1 MRSSLLTWS
10 LLSLFALPTFAA
22 PSDQSTTAKRLV
34 KRDGSDDSGPGPTLF
49 NGVEVP
55 PLKELTPDNFEE
67 TIKNGYWFI
76 KQYSPSCPHCQK
88 VAPTWQ
94 TLYEFYYT
102 SDPLSSSST
111 KSSDTT
117 SLNSFDGFYDFHF
130 AAMNCLAYGDL
141 CKRLDVLYWPTFSY
155 YHDGQLVEQYEG
167 KKDIAAFSEYVEEK
181 LESIRP
187 GSRPAK
193 GVKLPQPGDKGVDTT
208 AEPEVPAA
216 KDKDPEAGTKAG
228 EKHNDQAAKP
238 APKDPHSPKDT
249 SAKDTTAKDS
259 AAKDSAAKDSAAKDP
274 QVSDSKPKT
283 KPKPKAPVNPQ
294 GISVPLTAETFQ
306 KLVTA
311 SEEPWFIKFYAPWCH
326 HCQALAPNWAQMA
339 KEMHHTLNI
348 GEVNCEIETRLCKD
362 ARVNAFPTMYFFRG
376 TEKVEYT
383 GLRGLG
389 DLVSYAK
396 KAVDI
401 GSGVQEVDAESFKAL
416 EETEDVIFLYFY
428 DHATTSEDFEA
439 LERLTLPLIGH
450 ARLVKTDSAALAE
463 RFRISTWP
471 RLLVSRSG
479 RANYY
484 NPIAPKD
491 MRDLRQLLDWMR
503 SVWLPIVP
511 ELTASNARELMDG
524 KFVVLGILSRSRA
537 NEFVESKRELKNAA
551 LEWMDKQVQL
561 FQLERQ
567 ELRDAKQLRIEEAE
581 DRNDQRALRAAKN
594 MHVSIREDDK
604 KQVRFAWV
612 DGDFWERWLRTTYG
626 IDVGNGERVIINDQD
641 NRRYWDTAS
650 SGATIMASRTSILET
665 IPLVIAN
672 PPKLTPKSTIGT
684 FESIFFVS
692 HTFITGHP
700 ILFVIILIVS
710 IVGVTYVA
718 RNRALKRGVRGG
730 ILGIAGNAGGLLQ
743 LDGKEGLLNGGS
755 TGKVD

>member
-1 MRSSLLTWS
+1 MRTSFLTWL

-22 PSDQSTTAKRLV
+22 PSDQINANPRLV
-34 KRDGSDDSGPGPTLF
+34 KRTDRSESSTSTIF
-49 NGVEVP
+49 NGFEVP
-55 PLKELTPDNFEE
+55 PMKELTPDNFEE
-67 TIKNGYWFI
+67 TVKSGYWFI
-76 KQYSPSCPHCQK
+76 KQYSPACPHCK
-88 VAPTWQ
+88 AVAPTWQ

-102 SDPLSSSST
+102 SNPLSAAST
-111 KSSDTT
+111 KQSETR
-117 SLNSFDGFYDFHF
+117 SLNSFEGFYNFHF

-141 CKRLDVLYWPTFSY
+141 CKKLEVGYFPTFSF
-155 YHDGQLVEQYEG
+155 YHDGKQVEQYEG
-167 KKDIAAFSEYVEEK
+167 KKTMEAFSEYIEEK
-181 LESIRP
+181 LEAIQP

-193 GVKLPQPGDKGVDTT
+193 GLKLPAPGDKGVDTK
-208 AEPEVPAA
+208 AEPEAA
-216 KDKDPEAGTKAG
+216 ASKDKDPEAGAKAG
-228 EKHNDQAAKP
+228 EKHNEKAAQQAAQEAAENP
-238 APKDPHSPKDT
+238 ASERDSTPK
-249 SAKDTTAKDS
+249 
-259 AAKDSAAKDSAAKDP
+259 
-274 QVSDSKPKT
+274 QKPKA
-283 KPKPKAPVNPQ
+283 KAPVNPQ
-294 GISVPLTAETFQ
+294 GISVPLTAESFQ
-306 KLVTA
+306 KLVTP
-311 SEEPWFIKFYAPWCH
+311 SDEPWFIKFYAPWCH

-339 KEMHHTLNI
+339 KEMQHTLNI
-348 GEVNCEIETRLCKD
+348 GEVNCEVERRLCKD
-362 ARVNAFPTMYFFRG
+362 AHVTAFPTMYFFRG
-376 TEKVEYT
+376 TEKVEYD

-389 DLVSYAK
+389 DLVSYAQR
-396 KAVDI
+396 AVAIRNGIQD
-401 GSGVQEVDAESFKAL
+401 VDAESFKAL
-416 EETEDVIFLYFY
+416 EETEEVIFLYFY
-428 DHATTSEDFEA
+428 DHATVSEDFEA

-450 ARLVKTDSAALAE
+450 AKLVKTDSAALAE
-463 RFRISTWP
+463 RFGISTWP

-491 MRDLRQLLDWMR
+491 MRDIRQILNWMQT
-503 SVWLPIVP
+503 VWLPIVP
-511 ELTASNARELMDG
+511 ELTASNARDLMAG

-561 FQLERQ
+561 FKLERQ

-626 IDVGNGERVIINDQD
+626 IDVGKGERVIINDQD

-650 SGATIMASRTSILET
+650 SGASIMASRTSILET

-672 PPKLTPKSTIGT
+672 PPKITPKSTIGT

-692 HTFITGHP
+692 HAFITGHP
-700 ILFVIILIVS
+700 ILFVILLIVS
-710 IVGVTYVA
+710 IASVTYVA
-718 RNRALKRGVRGG
+718 RGRALKRGVRGG
-730 ILGIAGNAGGLLQ
+730 ILGIAGNAGGFLQ

>member
-1 MRSSLLTWS
+1 MRPSTLAWS

-22 PSDQSTTAKRLV
+22 PSDQTISTKHLV
-34 KRDGSDDSGPGPTLF
+34 KRAESDASGPASTLF

-55 PLKELTPDNFEE
+55 PMKELTPDNFEDSV
-67 TIKNGYWFI
+67 KDGYWFI
-76 KQYSPSCPHCQK
+76 KQYSPTCPHCTAI
-88 VAPTWQ
+88 APTWQ

-102 SDPLSSSST
+102 SDPISSASSNSPAT
-111 KSSDTT
+111 R
-117 SLNSFDGFYDFHF
+117 SLNSFDGFYNFRF
-130 AAMNCLAYGDL
+130 ASMNCLAYGDL
-141 CKRLDVLYWPTFSY
+141 CKKIGVMYYPTFSF
-155 YHDGQLVEQYEG
+155 YHDGKQVEQYEG
-167 KKDIAAFSEYVEEK
+167 KKTMAGFSEFIEEK
-181 LESIRP
+181 LESIKP

-193 GVKLPQPGDKGVDTT
+193 GLKLPEPGDKEVDTK
-208 AEPEVPAA
+208 AEPEIPAS
-216 KDKDPEAGTKAG
+216 KDKNTEAGVKAG
-228 EKHNDQAAKP
+228 EKQNEQAAQQ
-238 APKDPHSPKDT
+238 AAENRLSEKDAT
-249 SAKDTTAKDS
+249 
-259 AAKDSAAKDSAAKDP
+259 
-274 QVSDSKPKT
+274 PKT
-283 KPKPKAPVNPQ
+283 KPKPKPPVNPQ
-294 GISVPLTAETFQ
+294 GISVPLTAESFQ
-306 KLVTA
+306 RLVTA
-311 SEEPWFIKFYAPWCH
+311 SDDPWFIKFYAPWCH

-339 KEMHHTLNI
+339 KEMQHTLNI
-348 GEVNCEIETRLCKD
+348 GEVNCEIEQRLCKD
-362 ARVNAFPTMYFFRG
+362 AHIMAFPTMYFFRG
-376 TEKVEYT
+376 TEHVEYN

-401 GSGVQEVDAESFKAL
+401 GSGIQDVDADTFKEL
-416 EETEDVIFLYFY
+416 EENEDVIFLYFY
-428 DHATTSEDFEA
+428 DHATTSEDFAA
-439 LERLTLPLIGH
+439 LDRLTLPLIGH
-450 ARLVKTDSAALAE
+450 ARIVKTDSAALAE

-491 MRDLRQLLDWMR
+491 MRDIRQILGWMR
-503 SVWLPIVP
+503 TVWLPIVP
-511 ELTASNARELMDG
+511 ELTATNARELMDG

-537 NEFVESKRELKNAA
+537 NDFVESKRELKNAA

-594 MHVSIREDDK
+594 MHVSIHEDDK

-612 DGDFWERWLRTTYG
+612 DGDFWERWLRNTYG
-626 IDVGNGERVIINDQD
+626 IDVTKGERVIINDQD

-692 HTFITGHP
+692 QSFITGHP
-700 ILFVIILIVS
+700 ILFVILLIVS
-710 IVGVTYVA
+710 IIGVTYVA
-718 RNRALKRGVRGG
+718 RGRALKRGVRGG

>member
-1 MRSSLLTWS
+1 MRSSLLAWS
-10 LLSLFALPTFAA
+10 LLSLFSLPALAT
-22 PSDQSTTAKRLV
+22 PSDPAVSTKRLV
-34 KRDGSDDSGPGPTLF
+34 KRDDGDSGPTTTVF
-49 NGVEVP
+49 NGIEVP

-67 TIKNGYWFI
+67 TVKNGYWFI
-76 KQYSPSCPHCQK
+76 KQYSPSCPHCK
-88 VAPTWQ
+88 AIAPTWQ
-94 TLYEFYYT
+94 TLYEYYYT
-102 SDPLSSSST
+102 SDPLSSAST
-111 KSSDTT
+111 KSPDTQ
-117 SLNSFDGFYDFHF
+117 SLNSFESYYDFHF
-130 AAMNCLAYGDL
+130 ASMNCLAYGDL
-141 CKRLDVLYWPTFSY
+141 CKRLDVRYFPTFSL
-155 YHDGQLVEQYEG
+155 YHNGEQVEQYEG
-167 KKDIAAFSEYVEEK
+167 GKSMEAFSEYIEGK

-187 GSRPAK
+187 GSRPAT
-193 GVKLPQPGDKGVDTT
+193 GVKLPKPGDHGVETN
-208 AEPEVPAA
+208 AEPETPAA
-216 KDKDPEAGTKAG
+216 KDKDREAGTKAG
-228 EKHNDQAAKP
+228 EKHNEQAAQLATENRPSDNK
-238 APKDPHSPKDT
+238 
-249 SAKDTTAKDS
+249 
-259 AAKDSAAKDSAAKDP
+259 
-274 QVSDSKPKT
+274 VSTPKT
-283 KPKPKAPVNPQ
+283 KPKAKAPVNPQ
-294 GISVPLTAETFQ
+294 GISVPLTAESFQ
-306 KLVTA
+306 KLVTT
-311 SEEPWFIKFYAPWCH
+311 SDQSWFIKFYAPWCH

-339 KEMHHTLNI
+339 KEMQHTLNI
-348 GEVNCEIETRLCKD
+348 GEVNCEVEQRLCKD
-362 ARVNAFPTMYFFRG
+362 ARVTAFPTMYFFRG
-376 TEKVEYT
+376 AERVEYN

-389 DLVSYAK
+389 DLISYAK

-401 GSGVQEVDAESFKAL
+401 GSGIKDVDAESFKEL
-416 EETEDVIFLYFY
+416 EEKEDVIFLYFY
-428 DHATTSEDFEA
+428 DHATTSEDFAA
-439 LERLTLPLIGH
+439 LDRLLLPLIGH

-463 RFRISTWP
+463 RFKISTWP

-491 MRDLRQLLDWMR
+491 MRDIRQILNWMR
-503 SVWLPIVP
+503 TVWLPIVP

-537 NEFVESKRELKNAA
+537 NEFEEAKRELKNAA
-551 LEWMDKQVQL
+551 IEWMDKQVQL

-612 DGDFWERWLRTTYG
+612 DGDFWERWLRTMYG
-626 IDVGNGERVIINDQD
+626 IDVGLGERVIINDQD

-650 SGATIMASRTSILET
+650 SGASIMASRTSILET

-692 HTFITGHP
+692 HSFITGHP
-700 ILFVIILIVS
+700 ILFVILLMVS
-710 IVGVTYVA
+710 VIGVTYVA
-718 RNRALKRGVRGG
+718 RARVVRRGVRDG
-730 ILGIAGNAGGLLQ
+730 ILGIAGNAGGFLQ

>member
-1 MRSSLLTWS
+1 MHVSTLAWS
-10 LLSLFALPTFAA
+10 LLSLLALPTFAA
-22 PSDQSTTAKRLV
+22 PSDQTISTKHLV
-34 KRDGSDDSGPGPTLF
+34 KRAESDASGPASTLF

-55 PLKELTPDNFEE
+55 PMKELTPDNFEE
-67 TIKNGYWFI
+67 SVKDGYWFI
-76 KQYSPSCPHCQK
+76 KQYSPTCPHCTAI
-88 VAPTWQ
+88 APTWQ

-102 SDPLSSSST
+102 SDPISSASSNSPAT
-111 KSSDTT
+111 R

-130 AAMNCLAYGDL
+130 ASMNCLAYGDL
-141 CKRLDVLYWPTFSY
+141 CKKIGVMYFPTFSF
-155 YHDGQLVEQYEG
+155 YHDGKQVEQYDG
-167 KKDIAAFSEYVEEK
+167 KKTMAGFSEFIEEK
-181 LESIRP
+181 LESIKP

-193 GVKLPQPGDKGVDTT
+193 GLKLPEPGDKGVDTK
-208 AEPEVPAA
+208 AEPEVPAS
-216 KDKDPEAGTKAG
+216 KDKDTVAGVKAG
-228 EKHNDQAAKP
+228 EKQNEQAAQQ
-238 APKDPHSPKDT
+238 AAENTLSEKD
-249 SAKDTTAKDS
+249 
-259 AAKDSAAKDSAAKDP
+259 AA
-274 QVSDSKPKT
+274 PKT
-283 KPKPKAPVNPQ
+283 KPKPKPPVNPQ
-294 GISVPLTAETFQ
+294 GISVPLTAESFQ

-311 SEEPWFIKFYAPWCH
+311 SDDPWFIKFYAPWCH

-339 KEMHHTLNI
+339 KEMQGTLNI
-348 GEVNCEIETRLCKD
+348 GEVNCDVEQRLCKD
-362 ARVNAFPTMYFFRG
+362 ARIHAFPTMYFFRG
-376 TEKVEYT
+376 TEHVEYN

-401 GSGVQEVDAESFKAL
+401 GSGIQDVDADTFKEL
-416 EETEDVIFLYFY
+416 EEKEDVVFLYFY
-428 DHATTSEDFEA
+428 DHATTSEDFAA
-439 LERLTLPLIGH
+439 LDRLMLPLIGH
-450 ARLVKTDSAALAE
+450 ARIVKTDSAALAE

-491 MRDLRQLLDWMR
+491 MRDIRQILGWMR
-503 SVWLPIVP
+503 TVWLPIVP
-511 ELTASNARELMDG
+511 EVTATNARELMDG

-537 NEFVESKRELKNAA
+537 NDFVESKRELKNAA

-594 MHVSIREDDK
+594 MHVSIHEDDK
-604 KQVRFAWV
+604 KQVRFAWI
-612 DGDFWERWLRTTYG
+612 DGDFWERWLRNTYG
-626 IDVGNGERVIINDQD
+626 IDVTKGERVIINDQD

-650 SGATIMASRTSILET
+650 SGADIMASRTSILET

-692 HTFITGHP
+692 QGFITGHP
-700 ILFVIILIVS
+700 ILFVILLIISV
-710 IVGVTYVA
+710 IGVTYVA
-718 RNRALKRGVRGG
+718 RGRALKRGVRGG

>member
-1 MRSSLLTWS
+1 
-10 LLSLFALPTFAA
+10 
-22 PSDQSTTAKRLV
+22 
-34 KRDGSDDSGPGPTLF
+34 
-49 NGVEVP
+49 
-55 PLKELTPDNFEE
+55 
-67 TIKNGYWFI
+67 
-76 KQYSPSCPHCQK
+76 
-88 VAPTWQ
+88 
-94 TLYEFYYT
+94 
-102 SDPLSSSST
+102 
-111 KSSDTT
+111 
-117 SLNSFDGFYDFHF
+117 
-130 AAMNCLAYGDL
+130 
-141 CKRLDVLYWPTFSY
+141 
-155 YHDGQLVEQYEG
+155 
-167 KKDIAAFSEYVEEK
+167 
-181 LESIRP
+181 
-187 GSRPAK
+187 
-193 GVKLPQPGDKGVDTT
+193 
-208 AEPEVPAA
+208 
-216 KDKDPEAGTKAG
+216 
-228 EKHNDQAAKP
+228 
-238 APKDPHSPKDT
+238 
-249 SAKDTTAKDS
+249 
-259 AAKDSAAKDSAAKDP
+259 
-274 QVSDSKPKT
+274 
-283 KPKPKAPVNPQ
+283 
-294 GISVPLTAETFQ
+294 
-306 KLVTA
+306 VTA

-326 HCQALAPNWAQMA
+326 HCQALAPNWAQLG
-339 KEMHHTLNI
+339 KEMHHTLNV
-348 GEVNCEIETRLCKD
+348 GEVNCEIEQRLCKD

-376 TEKVEYT
+376 TEKVEYN

-396 KAVDI
+396 KAVEI
-401 GSGVQEVDAESFKAL
+401 GSGVQKVDAESFKAL
-416 EETEDVIFLYFY
+416 EETEEVIFLYFY

-471 RLLVSRSG
+471 RLLVARSG

-503 SVWLPIVP
+503 TVWLPIVP

-594 MHVSIREDDK
+594 MHVSIHEDDK

-641 NRRYWDTAS
+641 NRRYWDTSS
-650 SGATIMASRTSILET
+650 SGASIMASRTSILET

-672 PPKLTPKSTIGT
+672 PSKLTPKSTIGT

-692 HTFITGHP
+692 RTFITGHP

-710 IVGVTYVA
+710 ILGATYVA
-718 RNRALKRGVRGG
+718 RGRALKRGVRGG

>member
-1 MRSSLLTWS
+1 MRSSILAWS

-22 PSDQSTTAKRLV
+22 PSDQTISTNRLV
-34 KRDGSDDSGPGPTLF
+34 KRADSDNSDSTPTVF
-49 NGVEVP
+49 NGIEVP
-55 PLKELTPDNFEE
+55 PMKELTPDNFEE
-67 TIKNGYWFI
+67 TVKDGYWFI
-76 KQYSPSCPHCQK
+76 KQYSPTCPHCIA

-102 SDPLSSSST
+102 SDPLSSAST
-111 KSSDTT
+111 KSSDTR
-117 SLNSFDGFYDFHF
+117 SLNSFEGFYNFKF

-141 CKRLDVLYWPTFSY
+141 CKKIGVMYFPTFSF
-155 YHDGQLVEQYEG
+155 YHDGQQVEQYEG
-167 KKDIAAFSEYVEEK
+167 KKTMDSFSEYIEEK
-181 LESIRP
+181 LEAIRP

-193 GVKLPQPGDKGVDTT
+193 GVKLPEPGDKEIDTS
-208 AEPEVPAA
+208 AEPEAPAS
-216 KDKDPEAGTKAG
+216 KDNDPEAGIKAG
-228 EKHNDQAAKP
+228 EKHKEQAAEQGSQP
-238 APKDPHSPKDT
+238 ASENPLND
-249 SAKDTTAKDS
+249 KDS
-259 AAKDSAAKDSAAKDP
+259 T
-274 QVSDSKPKT
+274 PKS
-283 KPKPKAPVNPQ
+283 KPKPKAVVNPQ

-306 KLVTA
+306 KLVTT

-348 GEVNCEIETRLCKD
+348 GEVNCEIERRLCKD
-362 ARVNAFPTMYFFRG
+362 ARVESFPTMYFFRG
-376 TEKVEYT
+376 TERVEYN

-396 KAVDI
+396 RAVDI
-401 GSGVQEVDAESFKAL
+401 GFGIQNVDAESFKEL

-439 LERLTLPLIGH
+439 MERLTLPLIGH
-450 ARLVKTDSAALAE
+450 ARIVKTDSAALAE
-463 RFRISTWP
+463 KFRISTWP

-491 MRDLRQLLDWMR
+491 MRDLRQILDWMR
-503 SVWLPIVP
+503 TVWLPVVP

-567 ELRDAKQLRIEEAE
+567 ELRDAKQLRIEEAD

-594 MHVSIREDDK
+594 MRVSIREDDK
-604 KQVRFAWV
+604 KQVRFAWI

-626 IDVGNGERVIINDQD
+626 IDVGKGERVIINDQD

-650 SGATIMASRTSILET
+650 SGASIMASRTSILET

-692 HTFITGHP
+692 HSFITGHP
-700 ILFVIILIVS
+700 IIFVIILLVS
-710 IVGVTYVA
+710 IIGVTYVA
-718 RNRALKRGVRGG
+718 RVRGPRRGARGG

>member
-1 MRSSLLTWS
+1 MRASTLAWS

-22 PSDQSTTAKRLV
+22 PSDQSISTKHLV
-34 KRDGSDDSGPGPTLF
+34 KRAESDASGPASTLF

-55 PLKELTPDNFEE
+55 PMKELTPDNFEE
-67 TIKNGYWFI
+67 SVKDGYWFI
-76 KQYSPSCPHCQK
+76 KQYSPTCPHCTAI
-88 VAPTWQ
+88 APTWQ

-102 SDPLSSSST
+102 SDPLSSASSNFP
-111 KSSDTT
+111 TT
-117 SLNSFDGFYDFHF
+117 RSLNSFDGFYNFHF
-130 AAMNCLAYGDL
+130 ASMNCLAYGDL
-141 CKRLDVLYWPTFSY
+141 CKKIGVMYFPTFSF
-155 YHDGQLVEQYEG
+155 YHDGKQVEQYEG
-167 KKDIAAFSEYVEEK
+167 KKTMAGFSEFIEEK
-181 LESIRP
+181 LESIKP

-193 GVKLPQPGDKGVDTT
+193 GLKLPEPGDKGVDTK
-208 AEPEVPAA
+208 AEPEVPAS
-216 KDKDPEAGTKAG
+216 KDKDTVAGVKAG
-228 EKHNDQAAKP
+228 EKQNEQAAQQ
-238 APKDPHSPKDT
+238 AAENTLSEKD
-249 SAKDTTAKDS
+249 
-259 AAKDSAAKDSAAKDP
+259 AAS
-274 QVSDSKPKT
+274 KT
-283 KPKPKAPVNPQ
+283 KPKPKPPVNPQ
-294 GISVPLTAETFQ
+294 GISVPLTAESFQ

-311 SEEPWFIKFYAPWCH
+311 SDDPWFIKFYAPWCH

-339 KEMHHTLNI
+339 KEMQGTLNI
-348 GEVNCEIETRLCKD
+348 GEVNCEVEQRLCKD
-362 ARVNAFPTMYFFRG
+362 ARIQAFPTMYFFRG
-376 TEKVEYT
+376 TEHVEYN

-401 GSGVQEVDAESFKAL
+401 GSGIQDVDADTFKEL
-416 EETEDVIFLYFY
+416 EEKEDVVFLYFY
-428 DHATTSEDFEA
+428 DHATTSEDFAA
-439 LERLTLPLIGH
+439 LDRLMLPLIGH
-450 ARLVKTDSAALAE
+450 ARIVKTDSAALAE

-491 MRDLRQLLDWMR
+491 MRDIRQILGWMR
-503 SVWLPIVP
+503 TVWLPIVP
-511 ELTASNARELMDG
+511 ELTATNARELMDG

-537 NEFVESKRELKNAA
+537 NDFVESKRELKNAA

-594 MHVSIREDDK
+594 MHVSIHEDDK
-604 KQVRFAWV
+604 KQVRFAWI
-612 DGDFWERWLRTTYG
+612 DGDFWERWLRNTYG
-626 IDVGNGERVIINDQD
+626 IDVTKGERVIINDQD

-650 SGATIMASRTSILET
+650 SGADIMASRTSILET

-692 HTFITGHP
+692 QGFITGHP
-700 ILFVIILIVS
+700 ILFVILLIISV
-710 IVGVTYVA
+710 IGVTYMA
-718 RNRALKRGVRGG
+718 RGRALKRGVRGG

>member
-1 MRSSLLTWS
+1 MRVSLLTWS
-10 LLSLFALPTFAA
+10 LLSLFSIPTFAA
-22 PSDQSTTAKRLV
+22 PSDGTISAQRLV
-34 KRDGSDDSGPGPTLF
+34 KRADSDGSSPTLF

-55 PLKELTPDNFEE
+55 PMKELTPENFAE
-67 TIKNGYWFI
+67 TIKDGYWFI
-76 KQYSPSCPHCQK
+76 KQYSPACPHCIAI
-88 VAPTWQ
+88 APTWQ

-102 SDPLSSSST
+102 SNPLSAAST
-111 KSSDTT
+111 KQSDSR
-117 SLNSFDGFYDFHF
+117 SLNSFEGFYNFHF

-141 CKRLDVLYWPTFSY
+141 CKKLEIGGYPTFSL
-155 YHDGQLVEQYEG
+155 YHDGKQVEQYEG
-167 KKDIAAFSEYVEEK
+167 KKTLEAFSEYIEEK
-181 LESIRP
+181 LEAIKP

-193 GVKLPQPGDKGVDTT
+193 GLKLPEPGDKGVDTRANPDT
-208 AEPEVPAA
+208 AAS
-216 KDKDPEAGTKAG
+216 KDKDPEAGVKAG
-228 EKHNDQAAKP
+228 EKHNEKAAQQAAEMALENP
-238 APKDPHSPKDT
+238 TNERVPT
-249 SAKDTTAKDS
+249 SK
-259 AAKDSAAKDSAAKDP
+259 
-274 QVSDSKPKT
+274 SKQKA
-283 KPKPKAPVNPQ
+283 KAPVNPQ
-294 GISVPLTAETFQ
+294 GISVPLTAESFQ
-306 KLVTA
+306 KLVTP
-311 SEEPWFIKFYAPWCH
+311 SDEPWFIKFYAPWCH

-339 KEMHHTLNI
+339 KEMQHTLNI
-348 GEVNCEIETRLCKD
+348 GEVNCEVERRLCKD
-362 ARVNAFPTMYFFRG
+362 ARVTAFPTMYFFRG
-376 TEKVEYT
+376 TEKVEYN

-396 KAVDI
+396 KAVEI
-401 GSGVQEVDAESFKAL
+401 RNGVQDVDAESFKAL

-428 DHATTSEDFEA
+428 DHATVSEDFEA
-439 LERLTLPLIGH
+439 LERLALPLIGH
-450 ARLVKTDSAALAE
+450 AKLVKTDSAALAE

-484 NPIAPKD
+484 NPIAPRD
-491 MRDLRQLLDWMR
+491 MRDIRQILNWMQT
-503 SVWLPIVP
+503 VWLPIVP
-511 ELTASNARELMDG
+511 ELTASNARDLMDG

-537 NEFVESKRELKNAA
+537 NEFVEAKRELKNAA

-626 IDVGNGERVIINDQD
+626 IDVGKGERVIINDQD

-650 SGATIMASRTSILET
+650 SGASIMASRTSILET

-692 HTFITGHP
+692 HAFITGHP
-700 ILFVIILIVS
+700 ILFVILLILS
-710 IVGVTYVA
+710 IAGVTYVA
-718 RNRALKRGVRGG
+718 RGRAHKRGVRGG
-730 ILGIAGNAGGLLQ
+730 ILGIAGNAGGFLQ